1 MLFRADELFDI
12 SADANAAFP
21 LNLEFIIKDS
31 NKKELQGSGI
41 YFMTYKGEL
50 IYIGFADKQDAL
62 LRMKMQLEGVTLR
75 GKNVAF
81 RKNSVDAIRNS
92 HILKH
97 FFNPSIL
104 RENGYET
111 TPKRILFA
119 ENHWKD
125 FAYLDEYVLNNFA
138 FDWFAVENNVAER
151 CELLK
156 DKFHPRCNSQ
166 GFLTK
171 DYPMELKSIS
181 NKF

>member
-1 MLFRADELFDI
+1 
-12 SADANAAFP
+12 
-21 LNLEFIIKDS
+21 
-31 NKKELQGSGI
+31 
-41 YFMTYKGEL
+41 MTYKDEL
-50 IYIGFADKQDAL
+50 IYIGYADKQDAL

-75 GKNVAF
+75 GTNVAF
-81 RKNSVDAIRNS
+81 RKNSVDTIRNS
-92 HILKH
+92 HTLKH

-125 FAYLDEYVLNNFA
+125 FAFLDDCMLKNFA
-138 FDWFAVENNVAER
+138 FGWFAVETNVAER

-156 DKFHPRCNSQ
+156 EKFHPRCNKE
-166 GFLTK
+166 GYLPK
-171 DYPMELKSIS
+171 DYPMELKNIS

>member
-1 MLFRADELFDI
+1 MLFHADELFQI
-12 SADANAAFP
+12 SIDENAVFP

-81 RKNSVDAIRNS
+81 RKNSVDVIRNS
-92 HILKH
+92 NILKH
-97 FFNPSIL
+97 FFNPSML

-119 ENHWKD
+119 ENHWRD
-125 FAYLDEYVLNNFA
+125 FAFLDDYMLKNFA
-138 FDWFAVENNVAER
+138 FDWFPIEKDIKEKCR
-151 CELLK
+151 RLK
-156 DKFHPRCNSQ
+156 NKFRPRCNEV
-166 GFLTK
+166 GFLSEDFEK
-171 DYPMELKSIS
+171 AIHQL
-181 NKF
+181 